1 MASTEHLKILA
12 EGLKSVIQW
21 QSMNNNARLDL
32 ENADLRGFDLSGY
45 PLQGANLSEAI
56 LDEVKLVRTNLW
68 KANLDGASF
77 RNAELTNAIL
87 READLTD
94 TDFSGATMVEADLRR
109 ASAHHGI
116 ANFNNASIMNADLRG
131 ADLRASSFENANLTF
146 SNMWNADMRG
156 AYMKNANLSRVYL
169 GWASEWNA
177 DFKMFDEIGTSANFA
192 NVNFDGANLSY
203 ADLTAANLSYAQLQ
217 KTCLDHS
224 NLMKAK
230 LHGIDAIEASFLQA
244 NLVGTDLSESNFAQC
259 DFTRAWL
266 LKTNLYKARLYKPN
280 LDGAVFGQTLL
291 CDIDLTL
298 NEKVDKTV
306 HLGPS
311 SIDYTTIKN
320 LSLSPN
326 GEAFLESCGVTRL
339 ETFLTDSRIY
349 SQHTCLFIYA
359 PEDEYIVDE
368 MSNILKNNNI
378 LSWRLPICSNFGN
391 SILFRQILSLFDIV
405 FCVFSG
411 HLTKVN
417 NDLLYNIERTIKD
430 YDRNNN
436 YLLVPILTDDNIFFE
451 RLSKD
456 FLISN
461 MLDVS
466 NLKNDNELLHNG
478 IEEILKTINQKICYV
493 GSKG

>member
-12 EGLKSVIQW
+12 EGLKAVIQW
-21 QSMNNNARLDL
+21 QAMNKNARLDL
-32 ENADLRGFDLSGY
+32 ENADLRGFDLIGY
-45 PLQGANLSEAI
+45 PLQGANLSGAI
-56 LDEVKLVRTNLW
+56 LDEGKLVGTNLW
-68 KANLDGASF
+68 KANLDGARF
-77 RNAELTNAIL
+77 RNADLTNVIL
-87 READLTD
+87 READLTE
-94 TDFSGATMVEADLRR
+94 TDFSGATMVEADLRG

-116 ANFNNASIMNADLRG
+116 ANFKNTCIMKADLRG
-131 ADLRASSFENANLTF
+131 ADLRASLFENANLSF
-146 SNMWNADMRG
+146 SNMWNTDMRG
-156 AYMKNANLSRVYL
+156 ALMKNANLTGVFL

-177 DFKMFDEIGTSANFA
+177 DLKMFDEIGTSANFA
-192 NVNFDGANLSY
+192 NVNFEGANLSY
-203 ADLTAANLSYAQLQ
+203 ADLTAANLSYAHLQ

-230 LHGIDAIEASFLQA
+230 LLGIEAIEASFFQA

-291 CDIDLTL
+291 SDIDLTL

-311 SIDYTTIKN
+311 SIDYTTIKK

-326 GEAFLESCGVTRL
+326 GEVFLERCGIPRL
-339 ETFLTDSRIY
+339 ETFLTDSRVY

-359 PEDEYIVDE
+359 PEDQYIVDE

-378 LSWRLPICSNFGN
+378 LSWKLPISNNFVN
-391 SILFRQILSLFDIV
+391 SILFRQLLSLFDIV

-411 HLTKVN
+411 HLNKVN

-436 YLLVPILTDDNIFFE
+436 FLLVPILTDDNIFFE
-451 RLSKD
+451 RFSK
-456 FLISN
+456 IPY

-466 NLKNDNELLHNG
+466 DLKNDNELLHYG
-478 IEEILKTINQKICYV
+478 IEEILKTLNPKNCYV